1 METLSYTVIPA
12 LYQSEGGPEAQVGDQ
27 VKLYLDTDAQPGFPE
42 FITGIIQHPIVRV
55 CDGTQY
61 SVEYD
66 PVDLE
71 GAAELLVTGDVVSA
85 LVVSAVDLLRDYVDD
100 TFALKTRT
108 VNGQPLSANV
118 TLDHD
123 DVGAAAAS
131 HTHVTADISDASDRS
146 LPLSAAVWSTRV
158 FVSGLTGDAAQFNG
172 WYEIKADTEVNNALV
187 WEHLDSNGDATFSFT
202 GSVWQLASAS
212 ILSGNIA
219 TAFSG
224 GFAYPWNVDV
234 WTMANVAYGTM
245 IVLST
250 DIGDFRD
257 PELGLDLKTR
267 AVTSRVDG
275 VPDKLVATTPV
286 VFPHYT
292 VATLPAAASYPYGRA
307 FVTDC
312 VESLLLNFC
321 QSGFSGG
328 GTNKV
333 PVYSDGTQWII
344 G

>member
-1 METLSYTVIPA
+1 MENFLYTVIPA

-61 SVEYD
+61 DIEYD
-66 PVDLE
+66 PADLE

-118 TLDHD
+118 TLDYD

-131 HTHVTADISDASDRS
+131 HTHVSEDITDASDQHAPNKAALWS
-146 LPLSAAVWSTRV
+146 PLV
-158 FVSGLTGDAAQFNG
+158 FVNGLDGTAAQFNG
-172 WYEIKADTEVNNALV
+172 WYNIKPDTILNSRVV
-187 WEHLDSNGDATFSFT
+187 WEHLDSNGDATISFD
-202 GSVWQLASAS
+202 GSIWRLDSLNILA
-212 ILSGNIA
+212 GNIA
-219 TAFSG
+219 VAFSG
-224 GFAYPWNVDV
+224 GFTYPWNVDV
-234 WTMANVAYGTM
+234 WTMEDVGYGAIVVQAANLGYY
-245 IVLST
+245 
-250 DIGDFRD
+250 RD
-257 PELGLDLKTR
+257 PEIGLTLKTR
-267 AVTSRVDG
+267 AVTNSADG
-275 VPDKLVATTPV
+275 TPDKLVATKPV

-292 VATLPAAASYPYGRA
+292 VASLPAAADYPYGKA

-312 VESLLLNFC
+312 IQGLPADLGIV
-321 QSGFSGG
+321 GFSGG

-333 PVYSDGTQWII
+333 PVHSNGTVWII